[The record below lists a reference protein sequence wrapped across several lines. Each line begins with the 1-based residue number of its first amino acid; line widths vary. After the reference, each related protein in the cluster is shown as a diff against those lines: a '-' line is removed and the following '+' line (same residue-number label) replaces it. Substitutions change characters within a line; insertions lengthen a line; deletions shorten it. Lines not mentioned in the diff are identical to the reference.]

1 MKVLKRLFRI
11 EIIVVV
17 VLMIKLLLSTFNI
30 YAQKKDLSSPS
41 GEERKNIHTESE
53 LLEILKKKQIEL
65 DKKEVELNSLK
76 KEIEE
81 NILKLTNLQKSIESL
96 ITSQEKLR
104 NKKIRH
110 LAVIYSNMPA
120 EKAAKL
126 MEELESKVVIS
137 ILRMMDGKTAGRI
150 LSYITPKKAA
160 KISEGLTR

>member
-1 MKVLKRLFRI
+1 MKILKRLFRI
-11 EIIVVV
+11 EIIVIVA
-17 VLMIKLLLSTFNI
+17 LMIKLLLSTFNI

-76 KEIEE
+76 REIEK
-81 NILKLTNLQKSIESL
+81 NIIKLTNLQKSIENL
-96 ITSQEKLR
+96 MTSQEKLK
-104 NKKIRH
+104 NKKIKH

-120 EKAAKL
+120 EKAARF
-126 MEELESKVVIS
+126 MEELDTKVVIS
-137 ILRMMDGKTAGRI
+137 ILRIMDGKTAGRI

>member
-17 VLMIKLLLSTFNI
+17 ALMIKLLLSTFNI

-76 KEIEE
+76 REIEK
-81 NILKLTNLQKSIESL
+81 NIIKLTNLQKSIENL
-96 ITSQEKLR
+96 MTSQEKLK
-104 NKKIRH
+104 NKKIKH

-120 EKAAKL
+120 EKAARF
-126 MEELESKVVIS
+126 MEELDTKVVIS
-137 ILRMMDGKTAGRI
+137 ILRIMDGKTAGRI